1 MAALLSPLSGCVLS
15 NSFIVSDCANQI
27 APELTKSC
35 TKPTDKDDLVD
46 MAALGA
52 KCYDKHEKLSAAVK
66 HCQTQSKNVK

>member
-1 MAALLSPLSGCVLS
+1 MAVPLSLLNGCVLS
-15 NSFIVSDCANQI
+15 NSFIVSDCANTI

-35 TKPTDKDDLVD
+35 TKPTEKDDLVD
-46 MAALGA
+46 MVALGA